1 MTADPKTD
9 MLSAQTEAKMVL
21 GQVVN
26 DVLNKTGE
34 KRVWNSCTIPV
45 QQVQMV
51 LSWARSVGPQQIC
64 F

>member
-1 MTADPKTD
+1 